1 MIFIAGIFVGGWQER
16 RDSWEHHRKSN
27 WNPEHSWGMFLHTNV
42 KNIQTTKQRRDKM
55 NDVLGYFMFLG

>member
-42 KNIQTTKQRRDKM
+42 KNIQTT
-55 NDVLGYFMFLG
+55 